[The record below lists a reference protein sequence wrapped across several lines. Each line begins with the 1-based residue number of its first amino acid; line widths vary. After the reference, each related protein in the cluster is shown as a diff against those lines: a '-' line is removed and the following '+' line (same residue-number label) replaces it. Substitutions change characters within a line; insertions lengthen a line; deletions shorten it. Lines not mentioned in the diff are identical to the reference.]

1 MRPAAIF
8 DLDDTLYDREQFVQS
23 GFAAVAEEVARTCGI
38 PADWALATLRHAHG
52 DGRAGMELQALCAD
66 HGLSGDRLAG
76 DTHAGDMIEAFV
88 RVIREHRPSLVLA
101 PGAAAVLTRLRS
113 EGWSLAVLTN
123 GLPATQRAK
132 VEALAIEAMVD
143 AVVYAEEHVPGGKP
157 ARAAFDAALEAIGA
171 VPAHTVFIGDD
182 LVRDVHG
189 ARAAQLRTIRMA
201 TDATARRVDGDADA
215 VVSRLTEVPAVAAG
229 LVKKAGAHAA

>member
-23 GFAAVAEEVARTCGI
+23 GFAAVAEVVARTCGI
-38 PADWALATLRHAHG
+38 PADWALATLRRAHR

-66 HGLSGDRLAG
+66 HGLEGDGLGGDPLAV
-76 DTHAGDMIEAFV
+76 DLIDSLV
-88 RVIREHRPSLVLA
+88 RIMREHRPSLVLA
-101 PGAAAVLTRLRS
+101 PGAAAALTRLRG

-132 VEALAIEAMVD
+132 VEALAIEPMVD
-143 AVVYAEEHVPGGKP
+143 AVVCAEEHAPGGKP
-157 ARAAFDAALEAIGA
+157 ARAAFDAAMEAIGA
-171 VPAHTVFIGDD
+171 APGRTVFIGDD

-215 VVSRLTEVPAVAAG
+215 VVSRLEDVPAVAAG
-229 LVKKAGAHAA
+229 LVKGAGAHAA

>member
-8 DLDDTLYDREQFVQS
+8 DLDDTLYDREQFLQS
-23 GFAAVAEEVARTCGI
+23 SFAAVAANVAGSCGV
-38 PADWALATLRHAHG
+38 PAEWALATLRRAHG

-66 HGLSGDRLAG
+66 HGLSD
-76 DTHAGDMIEAFV
+76 DMIESLV
-88 RVIREHRPSLVLA
+88 LVIREHRPSLVLA
-101 PGAAAVLTRLRS
+101 PGAADALRRLRA
-113 EGWSLAVLTN
+113 EGWRLGILTN

-171 VPAHTVFIGDD
+171 DPD
-182 LVRDVHG
+182 LVRDVQG
-189 ARAAQLRTIRMA
+189 ARAAHLRTIRMA
-201 TDATARRVDGDADA
+201 ADASARRVDGDADA
-215 VVSRLTEVPAVAAG
+215 VVSRLEDVPVAAAG
-229 LVKKAGAHAA
+229 LVKGAGAHAA